1 MLEAGTP
8 ALLPGPARETYIR
21 RMTPFRRLAAC
32 FALAL
37 LAVSGC
43 ARTVKLARDDSPT
56 VLARQ
61 LLDAPNPALPGS
73 FPVRRLIY
81 GSGDDKQ
88 RAHFRDSVA
97 FRTKTVDASPFVTVQ
112 PAQAGDRKKYWGFDQ
127 KKFPLNGTV
136 WYPEG
141 AGPFPLVLVVH
152 GNHNPRDYSDPGYA
166 YLGELLASRG
176 YIMVSV
182 DMNFINGLSG
192 ENDGR
197 GWLLL
202 KHLEAWRGFDSL
214 PGNPFRGKVDMHNI
228 ALVGHSRGG
237 EAVGHAAAFNRLRYY
252 PDDAKTRLGFD
263 FDIKSLIAIAPVDGQ
278 YKPADQFVPIE
289 NVNYLV
295 FHGSHDGD
303 VTTFN
308 GLRQYQRLRFT
319 DDKPWFKSAVYVYR
333 ANHGQWNTVWGNGD
347 RGKRSGRTLALSALL
362 DPEAQ
367 RDFAKIYVSAFLD
380 ATLRGKREYLPMFR
394 DHRVIGRWLPK
405 TMYITR
411 FEENGF
417 RAFST
422 HEGDI
427 DLTTGSVPGVVL
439 RGDSLAVW
447 REGVIPFRTMNSPQN
462 NSAVWLGWNNRMA
475 GADTTKMGTPAS
487 YTITLP
493 DTLASSWSM
502 GRNASIVFLLSPTD
516 AKPGPRAV
524 PKDSSAK
531 GDSARGDSVKK
542 KAAPKPR
549 TPKPPKAAPDT
560 TPIDL
565 TVELTDA
572 RGTTARL
579 PLSTFGAIRR
589 PLETRIMRREKRD
602 KSQFSTLYEIVLQT
616 YVLPFSDFAA
626 ASPEFDPTRLRSV
639 RFVFDRTTAGTV
651 VLDDVGFS
659 PLGRVIGTVS
669 AGGR

>member
-1 MLEAGTP
+1 
-8 ALLPGPARETYIR
+8 
-21 RMTPFRRLAAC
+21 MTDCFRAPRCL
-32 FALAL
+32 LAL
-37 LAVSGC
+37 LCLLIAAVGC
-43 ARTVKLARDDSPT
+43 SRAVKLTRDDSGT

-61 LLDAPNPALPGS
+61 LLLAPNPGLPGP
-73 FPVRRLIY
+73 FPVRKLYY
-81 GSGDDKQ
+81 GNGTDKE

-97 FRTKTVDASPFVTVQ
+97 FKTATVDASPFVTVM
-112 PAQAGDRKKYWGFDQ
+112 PAQVKARRKFWGFDQ
-127 KKFPLNGTV
+127 KKFPLNATV

-141 AGPFPLVLVVH
+141 TGPFPLVLVVH
-152 GNHNPRDYSDPGYA
+152 GNHNYRDFSDPGYA

-202 KHLEAWRGFDSL
+202 KHIEAWRSFDSL
-214 PGNPFRGKVDMHNI
+214 PDNPFRGKADFSNI

-237 EAVGHAAAFNRLRYY
+237 EAVGHAAAFNRLPYF
-252 PDDAKTRLGFD
+252 PDDAKVKLGFN
-263 FDIKSLIAIAPVDGQ
+263 FGIKALVAIAPVDGQ

-319 DDKPWFKSAVYVYR
+319 DGGEWFKSAVYVYR
-333 ANHGQWNTVWGNGD
+333 ANHGQWNTVWGNKD
-347 RGKRSGRTLALSALL
+347 RGPRSGRTLALDRLL

-367 RDFAKIYVSAFLD
+367 RDFAKLYVSAFLD
-380 ATLRGKREYLPMFR
+380 ATLKGKREYLPIFR
-394 DHRVIGRWLPK
+394 DHRVVGSWLPK

-411 FEENGF
+411 FEESGF

-427 DLTTGSVPGVVL
+427 DLTTGSVRGVTI
-439 RGDSLAVW
+439 RGDSLAQW
-447 REGVIPFRTMNSPQN
+447 REGILPFRTANSPQN
-462 NSAVWLGWNNRMA
+462 NSAVWLGWNNRIA
-475 GADTTKMGTPAS
+475 GDDTTKSGMAAS

-493 DTLASSWSM
+493 DSLARSWSV
-502 GRNASIVFLLSPTD
+502 GRDASLAFLLSPTD
-516 AKPGPRAV
+516 VKPAPRAV
-524 PKDSSAK
+524 PKDTTK
-531 GDSARGDSVKK
+531 RDSTAK
-542 KAAPKPR
+542 KAAAPKRPR
-549 TPKPPKAAPDT
+549 PKKTAPDT

-565 TVELTDA
+565 TIELTDA
-572 RGTTARL
+572 GGTVARL

-589 PLETRIMRREKRD
+589 PLVTRIMRREKRD
-602 KSQFSTLYEIVLQT
+602 KAQFSTLHELVLQS
-616 YVLPFSDFAA
+616 YILPFPDFIA
-626 ASPEFDPTRLRSV
+626 ASPSFDPTRLRTI
-639 RFVFDRTTAGTV
+639 RFVFDRTVAGTV
-651 VLDDVGFS
+651 VVDDVGFS
-659 PLGRVIGTVS
+659 PLGPVVS
-669 AGGR
+669 SAARP